1 MAFRFLKMDIQ
12 AISWNQLR
20 KKQRLE
26 GTLKSLLGNSLG
38 NYWNDSPD
46 VYGKRKRKQV
56 SRFTTE
62 AEEDHDEEKL
72 QKRKNPKRLSRATSE
87 LLDGSEEIFPEKVSR
102 VKRPR

>member
-1 MAFRFLKMDIQ
+1 MEPAP
-12 AISWNQLR
+12 

-62 AEEDHDEEKL
+62 
-72 QKRKNPKRLSRATSE
+72 
-87 LLDGSEEIFPEKVSR
+87 
-102 VKRPR
+102 